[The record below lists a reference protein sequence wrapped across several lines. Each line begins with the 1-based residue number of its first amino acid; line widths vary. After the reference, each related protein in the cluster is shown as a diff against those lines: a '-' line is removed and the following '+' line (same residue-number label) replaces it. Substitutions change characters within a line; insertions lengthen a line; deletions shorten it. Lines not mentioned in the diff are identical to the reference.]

1 MRAILFLVVG
11 VIGLI
16 ETLVPGVV
24 VSAFTRV
31 AYRDAEDAE
40 ARPWFRTLVRIEGA
54 VLVLVGLVG
63 LFRTARSAG
72 SDDERTEPVEDES
85 SV

>member
-16 ETLVPGVV
+16 ETLIPGVV

-31 AYRDAEDAE
+31 AYRDAEGTE
-40 ARPWFRTLVRIEGA
+40 ARPWFRTVVRIEGA
-54 VLVLVGLVG
+54 ALVLVGLVG

-72 SDDERTEPVEDES
+72 SDDERSEPVEPASND
-85 SV
+85 